1 MASCNNSYLSTG
13 IDLSVLQLLK
23 AGTEKII
30 NCLQVL
36 QEGEAF
42 KLSAIIAYRRK
53 KRLVYLFDPAAP
65 CSYWSPVSAAPAVP
79 FAIPLLLA
87 ISRASSGFVP
97 V

>member
-30 NCLQVL
+30 ICLQVL

-42 KLSAIIAYRRK
+42 KL
-53 KRLVYLFDPAAP
+53 KRFEK
-65 CSYWSPVSAAPAVP
+65 
-79 FAIPLLLA
+79 
-87 ISRASSGFVP
+87 
-97 V
+97 